1 MGDKEKA
8 LERERARLQN
18 VQNPS
23 VTNQKRKKRLR
34 SVNAKYWKIKKTKA
48 KREGRVFER
57 EVPEAPEKEPE
68 IEEIEEE
75 PEDRLVS
82 DEDLDELY
90 TYDEEIE
97 EEE

>member
-8 LERERARLQN
+8 LERERARLRN

-68 IEEIEEE
+68 IEEIEEG